1 MFFFFIF
8 FFYLFDTILRGTFPP
23 SPFYILC
30 LFPSVE
36 LQKANLEA
44 QNTQTPGSGTTP
56 GASGASAS
64 PSTTTTT
71 ASPLASAIPLAQL
84 LSKPGALNAL
94 SSLTALGGLTELL
107 GGAAGA
113 AASAL
118 PVQTTG
124 VHRSHKTFTPRL
136 RSPGAPGPTDSGK
149 FKSERT
155 KYNPYW
161 TNGPEKVAGWCV
173 TMGKHYTHL
182 HLYIA
187 STCITLKL
195 NVRTD
200 ARVASMKTWRRID
213 TSYFC
218 Y

>member
-1 MFFFFIF
+1 MFIF
-8 FFYLFDTILRGTFPP
+8 FTFFFLNLFDTILRGTFLP

-155 KYNPYW
+155 KYNPY
-161 TNGPEKVAGWCV
+161 
-173 TMGKHYTHL
+173 
-182 HLYIA
+182 
-187 STCITLKL
+187 
-195 NVRTD
+195 
-200 ARVASMKTWRRID
+200 
-213 TSYFC
+213 
-218 Y
+218 